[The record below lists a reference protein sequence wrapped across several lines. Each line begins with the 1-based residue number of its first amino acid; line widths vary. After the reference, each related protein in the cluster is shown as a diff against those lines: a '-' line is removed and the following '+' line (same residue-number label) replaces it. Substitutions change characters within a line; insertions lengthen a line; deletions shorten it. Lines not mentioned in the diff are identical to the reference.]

1 MIVLSLIFFFLGLF
15 LYCSFTIILG
25 LKYIYY
31 PDRWSSLL
39 RNPTAIMYAGC
50 IPMGAAT
57 LINIAVVVINGQL
70 NYGGKPFLYFLWAMW
85 WLDVFISF
93 LCCWVGVH
101 TMYVFWSCIV
111 PCVLKCQLHLLTR
124 ITLQKQSLD
133 AMTARWLLPVMT
145 LMVASTSGGVVGRAI
160 QVHSKLYSLQTLLVS
175 VFMVAVGFTLTLMI
189 LTIYLMRLFLHGL
202 PPNGKVLSVF
212 LPIGPTSQSGYSIL
226 LIGQNFHKLLPF
238 PSLSSDFFN
247 YPATGIVVEVVCTC
261 ASFLLWSLA
270 TMWILYAL
278 LALYSGV
285 RQAKIVF
292 KASFWGIVFPNV
304 CSLWSSIVRLPL
316 KLLTS
321 FRLST
326 HTIQSN

>member
-1 MIVLSLIFFFLGLF
+1 MIIFSLIFFFLGLF
-15 LYCSFTIILG
+15 LFCSFVIILG

-39 RNPTAIMYAGC
+39 RNPSAIMYAGC
-50 IPMGAAT
+50 FPMGAAT
-57 LINIAVVVINGQL
+57 LINVAVVVINGQL
-70 NYGGKPFLYFLWAMW
+70 NFGGRSFLYFLWAIW

-93 LCCWVGVH
+93 VCCWIGVH
-101 TMYVFWSCIV
+101 TM
-111 PCVLKCQLHLLTR
+111 CVSVHVLFLVYSSPNSYYLTR
-124 ITLQKQSLD
+124 ITLKKQSLD

-160 QVHSKLYSLQTLLVS
+160 QVYSQLHSLQTFLVS

-202 PPNGKVLSVF
+202 PPDAKVLSVF

-226 LIGQNFHKLLPF
+226 MIGQNFHKLLPF
-238 PSLSSDFFN
+238 PFQTSDFFN
-247 YPATGIVVEVVCTC
+247 YPSTGIIVEVVCIC
-261 ASFLLWSLA
+261 CSFILWSLA

-278 LALYSGV
+278 LAVYSGV
-285 RQAKIVF
+285 RQSKIAF

-304 CSLWSSIVRLPL
+304 SS
-316 KLLTS
+316 
-321 FRLST
+321 F
-326 HTIQSN
+326 N